1 MAYNLHECQHETFH
15 VHVLLQSRE
24 AWLVSSLLQGGTEG
38 QVAGLASQGYT
49 VGFMTSRSLV

>member
-38 QVAGLASQGYT
+38 QVAGLAGQGYT
-49 VGFMTSRSLV
+49 VGFMTS